1 MFDGWNPA
9 HEGGDE
15 GDGLWHCYTMLTLM
29 QMLIFRHGYKQ
40 CWTSSPTTSSGL
52 WEALWTIAREEA
64 TGAAAWGQPQ
74 IAEPQR
80 LRGNQTGDYVS
91 CGHRWRL
98 CNERCMM
105 CLMSMHIYISHGC
118 KHFHTTHYT
127 HTIQIHMQYKWL
139 SRQETPNSAG
149 GQKDHALLVM

>member
-1 MFDGWNPA
+1 
-9 HEGGDE
+9 
-15 GDGLWHCYTMLTLM
+15 MLTLM
-29 QMLIFRHGYKQ
+29 QMLIFRHGYIQ

-64 TGAAAWGQPQ
+64 TGAAAWDQPQ

-98 CNERCMM
+98 CNERCRM

-127 HTIQIHMQYKWL
+127 YNTNPHAIQMIIPARDPK
-139 SRQETPNSAG
+139 SSSVG
-149 GQKDHALLVM
+149 GQKDTRLVVVRMMVMTHR